1 MQERYGHTNL
11 IIENPSFLT
20 LNASIEAPFVVFLRH
35 SKARNPDSTGQGEE
49 KRMDEEATPA
59 QAEQQA
65 TVTTTTIV
73 PQGTDIAT
81 TSADVLSP
89 QQAVSHAAALGWA
102 MAELLGRCFML
113 KDVQPGELDWS
124 GDKVML
130 LQEVYTPREKIRALM
145 VHIRFLADALDVS
158 SCLIDDESDPD
169 NNRPYVEVLE
179 EHVKLLTKHNTDAQT
194 REQLRGKVN
203 EHLFFWDLLIHE
215 ILQDRATT
223 IPKAY
228 VVGRSLSGLRWYF
241 GLRDKA
247 PDDAFMKKVCNEYI
261 PLLQPYVSPFASGA
275 LSYSLE
281 PWWNAISGGQLQPD
295 PDGEGPIELQKQS
308 NIWYSLM
315 TYERDALSYAPLAV
329 GRHYIWRVLR
339 VSWPLFLL
347 GGLALVAIM
356 GLLLYVII
364 SNPSIITKDVAA
376 VVALL
381 TTLGIVHTLG
391 STVGNILEKA
401 VSEVTGTFRGT
412 VIDNIK
418 HSTQQ
423 EAVNKATFIP
433 PASAS
438 QKTAQ
443 NTQVKR

>member
-1 MQERYGHTNL
+1 
-11 IIENPSFLT
+11 
-20 LNASIEAPFVVFLRH
+20 
-35 SKARNPDSTGQGEE
+35 
-49 KRMDEEATPA
+49 MDEEATPA
-59 QAEQQA
+59 QSERQG
-65 TVTTTTIV
+65 TVTNTTIV
-73 PQGTDIAT
+73 PQGTEIAT
-81 TSADVLSP
+81 VPGDVLSP
-89 QQAVSHAAALGWA
+89 QQAVSHAAALGWS

-130 LQEVYTPREKIRALM
+130 LQEIYTPREKIRALM
-145 VHIRFLADALDVS
+145 AHIRFLTHVLDVS

-169 NNRPYVEVLE
+169 NTRPYVDVLE

-215 ILQDRATT
+215 MLQDRATT

-228 VVGRSLSGLRWYF
+228 VVGRSLAGLRWYF

-247 PDDAFMKKVCNEYI
+247 PDEAFMKKVCNEYI
-261 PLLQPYVSPFASGA
+261 PLLQPYVSPFAPGA

-281 PWWNAISGGQLQPD
+281 PWWNAISGGQVQSD
-295 PDGEGPIELQKQS
+295 PEGAGPIELQKQS
-308 NIWYSLM
+308 DIWYSLM
-315 TYERDALSYAPLAV
+315 TCERDALSYAPLITE
-329 GRHYIWRVLR
+329 RRYIWRVLR
-339 VSWPLFLL
+339 VSWPMFII
-347 GGLALVAIM
+347 GAVALVVIL
-356 GLLLYVII
+356 GLLLFVII

-381 TTLGIVHTLG
+381 TTLGVIHTLG

-438 QKTAQ
+438 QGAAQ
-443 NTQVKR
+443 NTQVKG

>member
-1 MQERYGHTNL
+1 
-11 IIENPSFLT
+11 
-20 LNASIEAPFVVFLRH
+20 
-35 SKARNPDSTGQGEE
+35 
-49 KRMDEEATPA
+49 
-59 QAEQQA
+59 
-65 TVTTTTIV
+65 
-73 PQGTDIAT
+73 
-81 TSADVLSP
+81 
-89 QQAVSHAAALGWA
+89 

-113 KDVQPGELDWS
+113 KDVQPGVLDWS
-124 GDKVML
+124 GDKLML
-130 LQEVYTPREKIRALM
+130 LQEIYTPREKIRALM
-145 VHIRFLADALDVS
+145 VHIRFLADTLDVS

-179 EHVKLLTKHNTDAQT
+179 EHVRLLTKHNLDAQT

-203 EHLFFWDLLIHE
+203 LHLFFWDLLIHE
-215 ILQDRATT
+215 MLQDRVTT

-228 VVGRSLSGLRWYF
+228 VVGRSLAGLRWYF

-247 PDDAFMKKVCNEYI
+247 PDDDFMKKVCNEYI

-281 PWWNAISGGQLQPD
+281 PWWNAISGGQVQAG
-295 PDGEGPIELQKQS
+295 PDGEGPIELQKQA

-315 TYERDALSYAPLAV
+315 TCERDALSYAPLV
-329 GRHYIWRVLR
+329 TGRRYIWRVLR
-339 VSWPLFLL
+339 VSWPIFLL
-347 GGLALVAIM
+347 GGLALVVIL
-356 GLLLYVII
+356 GLLLIVFI

-391 STVGNILEKA
+391 STVGNVLEKA

-412 VIDNIK
+412 VIDNIR

-438 QKTAQ
+438 QKIAQ
-443 NTQVKR
+443 NMPVKG